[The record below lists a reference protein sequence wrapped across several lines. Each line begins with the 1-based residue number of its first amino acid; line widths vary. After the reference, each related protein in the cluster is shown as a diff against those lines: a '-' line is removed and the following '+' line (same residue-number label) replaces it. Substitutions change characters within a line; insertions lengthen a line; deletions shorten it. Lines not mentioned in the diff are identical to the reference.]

1 MNRLAS
7 TIVRLAAL
15 WLLAGACFKF
25 FSGSPNDLPGPVRDW
40 PFGPDGNFKAAIAV
54 ELAVG
59 TLALLLPRLSWWL
72 LAGALALFIYVLVTV
87 IAAGEASCGCFGS
100 DGPSPQVMLAVDA
113 TLLVLM
119 LLSRPWRIA
128 KRDGDGKRLLTWLPL
143 AAAGIAAPYI
153 KFQEVEGLEAVVEIS
168 EQGERIWSPPP
179 ADKWPHHVTL
189 ELGEWEGLPLSETEL
204 ATWFDVSL
212 WGDDFTGIIWR
223 RSCTH
228 CAEHLRELAIAESQ
242 GQLALYVMIRVPGD
256 EDQESVVNERPQS
269 ILADLDWSGPELV
282 VTTPVEFTVAGG
294 IVMNVRDDLAD

>member
-1 MNRLAS
+1 MNRLAP

-25 FSGSPNDLPGPVRDW
+25 FAGSPNDLPGPVREW

-59 TLALLLPRLSWWL
+59 TLALLLPRLGWWL
-72 LAGALALFIYVLVTV
+72 LAGAFAVFIYVLVAV
-87 IAAGEASCGCFGS
+87 ISAGEASCGCFGS
-100 DGPSPQVMLAVDA
+100 SGPSPTVMLAIDA
-113 TLLVLM
+113 TLLILM
-119 LLSRPWRIA
+119 MLAKPWRIPT
-128 KRDGDGKRLLTWLPL
+128 RDGDGKRLVTWLPL
-143 AAAGIAAPYI
+143 AAAGVVAPYL
-153 KFQEVEGLEAVVEIS
+153 KFQAPAELEAVVEID
-168 EQGERIWSPPP
+168 EQGQRVWSPPP
-179 ADKWPHHVTL
+179 EDQWPRYVTP
-189 ELGEWEGLPLSETEL
+189 ELGDWEGMPLAETEL

-242 GQLALYVMIRVPGD
+242 GEFALYVMIRLPGD
-256 EDQESVVNERPQS
+256 EDQEPAVTERPQS
-269 ILADLDWSGPELV
+269 IVADLDWNGPELV

-294 IVMNVRDDLAD
+294 VVTSVRDDFAD